1 MLSAETESSKNL
13 AVLLDKVKTINN
25 KHEEDANLTGSN
37 YNVFSITKIERNEVS
52 THSAMIAELL
62 NPRGSHHQG
71 DVFLRRFVELIYNNC
86 GLSAKH
92 SDSEYAKAKVIV
104 EYFIGKRDP
113 SEPEKYG
120 RIDIVLWIGEHLIV
134 IENKI
139 DAADQRRQLERYGQ
153 WMEKQTSST
162 KHLFYLTKH
171 GSQPTVKSR
180 GYLKEDDYVCLSY
193 MQDISDWLDLC
204 IKEAA
209 TAPILLGGIIQYKQ
223 LIQKITGSIG
233 DKKIMDLTNM
243 LKHNE
248 HQMESALLVHQ
259 LLGTKKVQ
267 ASLHNKFWSDLTE
280 SLNTKFSSLDLHI
293 QHDDNLE
300 KSIEKY
306 ANGKT
311 RSTKGEYF
319 GINIVGKDIAP
330 FVLRIVVAVKAV
342 IIGVGLEGE
351 RIKLKEEDFAY
362 TPAIESLK
370 EDTPWDLIDD
380 EAKNGLLMHRFLGK
394 KILSGGKFLNFK
406 DFIST
411 YHKHKL
417 YKSDVIEELSEEIE
431 QIILLVKN
439 RIN

>member
-1 MLSAETESSKNL
+1 
-13 AVLLDKVKTINN
+13 
-25 KHEEDANLTGSN
+25 
-37 YNVFSITKIERNEVS
+37 
-52 THSAMIAELL
+52 
-62 NPRGSHHQG
+62 
-71 DVFLRRFVELIYNNC
+71 
-86 GLSAKH
+86 
-92 SDSEYAKAKVIV
+92 
-104 EYFIGKRDP
+104 
-113 SEPEKYG
+113 
-120 RIDIVLWIGEHLIV
+120 
-134 IENKI
+134 
-139 DAADQRRQLERYGQ
+139 
-153 WMEKQTSST
+153 
-162 KHLFYLTKH
+162 
-171 GSQPTVKSR
+171 
-180 GYLKEDDYVCLSY
+180 
-193 MQDISDWLDLC
+193 
-204 IKEAA
+204 
-209 TAPILLGGIIQYKQ
+209 
-223 LIQKITGSIG
+223 
-233 DKKIMDLTNM
+233 
-243 LKHNE
+243 
-248 HQMESALLVHQ
+248 MESALLVHQ